1 MKCEQFRE
9 NIREAS
15 DLQILEKDQEFSR
28 HLEGCRDC
36 RSYFTY
42 ERSLRQG
49 FAVIADEL
57 PPAQLAARIFA
68 IPEENKTS
76 AKADEPIGLV
86 KFLLRFFSGF
96 PFKTAAVSCMIGF
109 LAAIMMQNQT
119 NTTPQNHQV
128 KKEAVIGRVAR
139 EPESVLQPMS
149 GSESI
154 QLAKVESP
162 PSPAHKTTMCQSF
175 LPKEEI
181 KVREASSESIPG
193 AISFSLAEDEAK
205 SYGSGQTADFV
216 AMKKSAPAP
225 SVARSMTEPEIRG
238 DMEMVS
244 SEALS
249 AEKDKAVA
257 RAMVKDPR
265 SAELENLLKG
275 YYDEIQPGFL
285 QLRDLA
291 ARGIIE
297 SDRLSYFA
305 PPPGMGWFVE
315 FEGSEFQIILK
326 NEK

>member
-1 MKCEQFRE
+1 MKCEQFKE
-9 NIREAS
+9 NIREAP

-36 RSYFTY
+36 RSYFAY
-42 ERSLRQG
+42 ESSLRQG
-49 FAVIADEL
+49 FARMADEL

-68 IPEENKTS
+68 IPEANKTS

-86 KFLLRFFSGF
+86 KILLQFFSGF

-109 LAAIMMQNQT
+109 LAAIMLQNQT
-119 NTTPQNHQV
+119 RAPENHQV
-128 KKEAVIGRVAR
+128 KKEAVIGRAAS
-139 EPESVLQPMS
+139 ETKNSLQPLP

-162 PSPAHKTTMCQSF
+162 PSPAPKVSMPQSF
-175 LPKEEI
+175 LPKEER
-181 KVREASSESIPG
+181 KAREASSESIPG
-193 AISFSLAEDEAK
+193 AISFSLAEDDAK
-205 SYGSGQTADFV
+205 SCGTGQTADFV

-225 SVARSMTEPEIRG
+225 SIARSMTELEAQS
-238 DMEMVS
+238 DLDMVS
-244 SEALS
+244 SEELP

-257 RAMVKDPR
+257 RAAAKDPR
-265 SAELENLLKG
+265 SAELTTLLKG
-275 YYDEIQPGFL
+275 YSDEIKPGFL

-297 SDRLSYFA
+297 SDRLSYFS

-315 FEGSEFQIILK
+315 VEGSEFQVVLK